1 LDKNKRGEN
10 MLKPCVVFDLDGTLA
25 DTSQDLLDAANVCFS
40 DLGLG
45 ELLKHPDDSKIALQ
59 GGRAMLTAGFQRA
72 AWRDLAEVDR
82 QYPVLLE
89 AYSNNIASNTKFY
102 PGALAAVAAMRQAGY
117 AVAICTNKPEGLA
130 VELLSALRSTDTFD
144 SLIGADTLPVR
155 KPNPAPFWAAVDR
168 AGGDRKR
175 CCLIGDTVTD
185 YTTAVNAGVPSILV
199 TFGPAGED
207 MTLLGPD
214 ALLENFED
222 LPSLV
227 STLIG

>member
-1 LDKNKRGEN
+1 

-25 DTSQDLLDAANVCFS
+25 DTSQDLLNAANACFS
-40 DLGLG
+40 GLGLG
-45 ELLKHPDDSKIALQ
+45 ELLKHPDDSKIALR
-59 GGRAMLTAGFQRA
+59 GGRAMLTAGFQRV
-72 AWRDLAEVDR
+72 AWKDMTEVDI

-102 PGALAAVAAMRQAGY
+102 PGALAAVTAMRQTGY
-117 AVAICTNKPEGLA
+117 AVAICTNKPESLA
-130 VELLSALRSTDTFD
+130 VQLLSALSATDAFD
-144 SLIGADTLPVR
+144 ALIGADTLPVR

-185 YTTAVNAGVPSILV
+185 YTTAINAKVPSILV

-214 ALLENFED
+214 ALLKSFRD
-222 LPSLV
+222 LPFLV

>member
-1 LDKNKRGEN
+1 

-25 DTSQDLLDAANVCFS
+25 DTSQDLLNAANVCFS
-40 DLGLG
+40 GLGLG
-45 ELLKHPDDSKIALQ
+45 ELLKYPDDSKIALQ
-59 GGRAMLTAGFQRA
+59 GGRAMLTAGFQRV
-72 AWRDLAEVDR
+72 AWKDLPEVDR

-89 AYSNNIASNTKFY
+89 AYSNNIAGNTKFY

-117 AVAICTNKPEGLA
+117 ALAICTNKPESLA
-130 VELLSALRSTDTFD
+130 VQLLRALSATDTFD
-144 SLIGADTLPVR
+144 ALIGADTLPVR

-168 AGGDRKR
+168 AGGDRDR

-185 YTTAVNAGVPSILV
+185 YTTAINAKVPSILV

-227 STLIG
+227 SSLIG

>member
-1 LDKNKRGEN
+1 

>member
-1 LDKNKRGEN
+1 

-25 DTSQDLLDAANVCFS
+25 DTSQDLLNAANACFS
-40 DLGLG
+40 GLGLG
-45 ELLKHPDDSKIALQ
+45 ELLKHPDDSKIALR
-59 GGRAMLTAGFQRA
+59 GGRAMLTAGFQRV
-72 AWRDLAEVDR
+72 AWRDLTEVDR

-102 PGALAAVAAMRQAGY
+102 PGALAAVAAMRHKGY
-117 AVAICTNKPEGLA
+117 AVAICTNKPESLA
-130 VELLSALRSTDTFD
+130 VQLLSALSATDAFD
-144 SLIGADTLPVR
+144 ALIGADTLPVR

-168 AGGDRKR
+168 AGGDRER

-185 YTTAVNAGVPSILV
+185 YTTAINAKVPSILV

-207 MTLLGPD
+207 MTLLGSD
-214 ALLENFED
+214 ALLESFKD